1 MATLTIRNVPENLH
15 ERLKAEAEANRR
27 SLNQQTIVLLEAGLE
42 AGLEGGGKPEI
53 HELLRRVDERR
64 SRMKSFQSPEKI
76 RAAIN
81 EGRK

>member
-64 SRMKSFQSPEKI
+64 SRMKSFLSPEKI

>member
-42 AGLEGGGKPEI
+42 GGGKPEI

-64 SRMKSFQSPEKI
+64 SRMKSFLSPEKI